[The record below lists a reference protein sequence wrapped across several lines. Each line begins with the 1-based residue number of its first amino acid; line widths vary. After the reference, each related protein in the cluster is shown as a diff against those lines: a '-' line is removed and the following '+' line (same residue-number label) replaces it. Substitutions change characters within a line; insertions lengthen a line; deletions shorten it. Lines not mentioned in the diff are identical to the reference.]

1 MAKNKH
7 RTHGYRPSFEDF
19 FPSRARGTSY
29 RDGAAD
35 GRDGAADGRDGNMKA
50 WREERGIGQSAAVT
64 ERAIKK
70 AGRVAA

>member
-29 RDGAAD
+29 RNERRG
-35 GRDGAADGRDGNMKA
+35 DGAADGRDGNMKA